1 MQNQELEEK
10 KNIEDFSQFH
20 WFGKK
25 FYKSVSETHGKHLDL
40 HLIFIKYILK
50 EAEFEEQK
58 HLDAQY
64 QLSNFKKKWNHL
76 NSASLLS
83 WLCLAMDSLIQ
94 SLTCIQ
100 SHPDVAA
107 QP

>member
-1 MQNQELEEK
+1 MVEKMIVQFPWTRCSYRLCFLVQNQELEEK

-64 QLSNFKKKWNHL
+64 QQSNFKKNE
-76 NSASLLS
+76 
-83 WLCLAMDSLIQ
+83 I
-94 SLTCIQ
+94 T
-100 SHPDVAA
+100 
-107 QP
+107 